1 MGENKAKE
9 ENEILKEIR
18 RIETREKE
26 VIQAL
31 ERNDGTTWEE
41 DGLVYMEGRIYLPNN
56 KKVKEEILK
65 ENYDSVDV
73 GHPEQQ
79 RVLELLK
86 RNYWWPGLKED
97 VKRYVQGCFKCQQ
110 NEVLHQR
117 KAGKLHP
124 LEIPQG
130 LW

>member
-41 DGLVYMEGRIYLPNN
+41 DGLVYMEGRIYLTNN

-110 NEVLHQR
+110 NKVLH
-117 KAGKLHP
+117 
-124 LEIPQG
+124 
-130 LW
+130 